1 MDFKALP
8 KFTITT
14 PFVIEISSLSER
26 QRLHYIIYEPVHS
39 LCARGC
45 CLRSHVMEQVPV
57 PSLDVSKER
66 SEVELGD
73 DLSLFLRVKDE
84 LLQHRAVGA
93 FDLFV
98 IKEDGEHALF
108 ALSIF
113 VVNLHLY
120 ICMLFIDSVL

>member
-1 MDFKALP
+1 
-8 KFTITT
+8 
-14 PFVIEISSLSER
+14 
-26 QRLHYIIYEPVHS
+26 
-39 LCARGC
+39 
-45 CLRSHVMEQVPV
+45 MEQVPV